1 MRSEPSAPAAR
12 ALKAVMDRALAAVVL
27 LLLAPLLLV
36 VAALVRLTS
45 RGPVFYRRRVLGLHG
60 RPFDAF
66 KFRTMVLEADAVL
79 RAHPE
84 LLAAFATNVKLRDDP
99 RVTPVGRWL
108 RRSSLDELPQL
119 VNVLRGEMSLV
130 GPRMITREEADKYGA
145 ALESVLSVKPGMTGL
160 WQVRGRQQLDY
171 TQRVA
176 LDVTYVGQWSLW
188 LDVVILVQTIPAVL
202 TMRGAY

>member
-12 ALKAVMDRALAAVVL
+12 ALKAVMDRALAAGVL

-176 LDVTYVGQWSLW
+176 LDVQYVGQWSLW
-188 LDVVILVQTIPAVL
+188 LDVVILVQTIPALL